1 MHYWWKIKGISD
13 DRTQCDCCGLSGL
26 KRTVALMP
34 LDADGNENGTAED
47 VVYYGTSCAAK
58 ALGWRQGQVTSAA
71 LTAQHQR
78 NELDHYARRIIS
90 IYAPIESAPA
100 AVQARVFHQ
109 RNRYHHRPRAVSPTE
124 EVAKLLAEAR
134 AQLGD
139 TLTAPARPARI
150 EDFQRFTVV
159 LSSTGSVDGVHR
171 VPDEEDR
178 RQVHIAAAKKRAAQ
192 IRGSVLVVAALDVAS
207 AGDVAMADELT
218 REWNEKAWQAAHV

>member
-47 VVYYGTSCAAK
+47 VVHYGTSCAAK
-58 ALGWRQGQVTSAA
+58 ALGWRQGKVTSAA
-71 LTAQHQR
+71 LTAQHRR

-100 AVQARVFHQ
+100 AVQARIFLQ
-109 RNRYHHRPRAVSPTE
+109 RNRYPRPGVSPTK

-134 AQLGD
+134 AQLSAP
-139 TLTAPARPARI
+139 LTGPARPARI

-159 LSSTGSVDGVHR
+159 VSRSGSVDGVQR
-171 VPDEEDR
+171 VPDEEDK
-178 RQVHIAAAKKRAAQ
+178 RQEQATAAQRRAAQ
-192 IRGSVLVVAALDVAS
+192 ISGSVLVVAALDVVS
-207 AGDVAMADELT
+207 AGDVAIADEVT
-218 REWNEKAWQAAHV
+218 REWNEKAWQAAHA